1 MKKKNCEIE
10 ELRVQDSNAQ
20 KYKERESKRD
30 RVTER
35 QLV

>member
-1 MKKKNCEIE
+1 MKKNNCEIE
-10 ELRVQDSNAQ
+10 ELRVRERDAQ